1 MRKRC
6 QIRYVKFVSAARRR
20 FPLSTKNLR
29 GVKTNPHAVR
39 VLRSAS
45 DLTVDNCTSNSHS
58 SVDDGTVLPNLT
70 APVTSFGTNLRGN
83 AYLSTPAAVRGISY
97 FVSGRESE
105 SESQSESVQKGE
117 SESESEQN
125 HHDSETLHILVFLYS
140 FYHQRVMHPVTGEV
154 K

>member
-1 MRKRC
+1 MPNQVC
-6 QIRYVKFVSAARRR
+6 QICQRCAPPFSAIYQKPEGGGGA
-20 FPLSTKNLR
+20 KI
-29 GVKTNPHAVR
+29 NPHAVR

-70 APVTSFGTNLRGN
+70 APVTSFGTNLGGN

-105 SESQSESVQKGE
+105 SESQSESVQRRE

-125 HHDSETLHILVFLYS
+125 HHDSETLHINTLIRL
-140 FYHQRVMHPVTGEV
+140 RLRCD
-154 K
+154 

>member
-1 MRKRC
+1 MLKFSHDVRKRC

-29 GVKTNPHAVR
+29 GGGGVKINPHAVR

-105 SESQSESVQKGE
+105 SESQSESVQRRESGYKGVPH
-117 SESESEQN
+117 SR
-125 HHDSETLHILVFLYS
+125 LRLLV
-140 FYHQRVMHPVTGEV
+140 
-154 K
+154 